1 MVPLFAAPV
10 IGLFCLGLPLKI
22 FANEKTVLNVL
33 TPLQTLQAGLVTA
46 FEKASGAAV
55 RTGFLGLSADTDNKV
70 RQDSTV
76 WDVVISDELQLR
88 RLVRLDRLSRLDA
101 DRAAD
106 SIGMELR
113 DVGGKPQIFY
123 APLFLDP
130 VGLSCKLPA
139 AQRVS
144 SGSATVPSGSVAL
157 PSGAPTLRW
166 TDLSLSLIEAG
177 MLGEVVLGLPVLVQ
191 AALAD
196 SIIGHSSGRTQATGS
211 SASSHASGASS
222 PADGGQSD
230 DRIVFPDVSS
240 RQDDRVVWLRKLH
253 WQTRPP
259 RASIDAEILSDRVSC
274 VVTYLS
280 VHRGLSQY
288 FSSDPER
295 SSSGLVFII
304 PDGKTIVRRIAAAVA
319 EETSKQVLAR
329 QFVDHL
335 VARKFET
342 AKRNGLCADVR
353 VYPEKEKPDPYCV
366 FEAVDVLAEL
376 PSVPER
382 MLRLLETG
390 YLRKHDTKEVN

>member
-1 MVPLFAAPV
+1 MWFSAPV
-10 IGLFCLGLPLKI
+10 IGLFCLGLPLKV

-33 TPLQTLQAGLVTA
+33 TPLQTLQVGLVTA

-113 DVGGKPQIFY
+113 DIGGKPQIFY

-139 AQRVS
+139 AQR
-144 SGSATVPSGSVAL
+144 A
-157 PSGAPTLRW
+157 PSGAPALRW
-166 TDLSLSLIEAG
+166 TDLSQSLIEAG

-196 SIIGHSSGRTQATGS
+196 SIIGNPNGRTQVTGS
-211 SASSHASGASS
+211 SSSSHSPGASTGAS
-222 PADGGQSD
+222 TAADGGQSD
-230 DRIVFPDVSS
+230 DRVVFPDLSS
-240 RQDDRVVWLRKLH
+240 RLDERVVWLRKLH

-288 FSSDPER
+288 FSSGQER
-295 SSSGLVFII
+295 GSSGLVFII
-304 PDGKTIVRRIAAAVA
+304 PDRKTIVRRIAAAVA
-319 EETSKQVLAR
+319 EETAKQGLAL

-335 VARKFET
+335 VARKFEI
-342 AKRNGLCADVR
+342 AKRNGLCPDVR
-353 VYPEKEKPDPYCV
+353 VYPEKEKPDPYCR

>member
-1 MVPLFAAPV
+1 MARRHVDSPRCGCMSIRIRRTVPLSSASLSASLLL
-10 IGLFCLGLPLKI
+10 GLFCLGLPLTML
-22 FANEKTVLNVL
+22 ANDKTVLNVL
-33 TPLQTLQAGLVTA
+33 TPLQTLQVGLVTA

-88 RLVRLDRLSRLDA
+88 RLARLDRLSRLDA
-101 DRAAD
+101 DRAAN

-113 DVGGKPQIFY
+113 DSGGKPQIFY

-139 AQRVS
+139 AQR
-144 SGSATVPSGSVAL
+144 L
-157 PSGAPTLRW
+157 PGGTGTLRW
-166 TDLSLSLIEAG
+166 TDLSQSLIEAG

-196 SIIGHSSGRTQATGS
+196 SILGHSSNRTQVTG
-211 SASSHASGASS
+211 SASSSHAPGASVA
-222 PADGGQSD
+222 ADGGQSD
-230 DRIVFPDVSS
+230 DRVVFPDISS

-259 RASIDAEILSDRVSC
+259 RASIDAEVLSDRVSC

-288 FSSDPER
+288 FSPGQDR

-319 EETSKQVLAR
+319 EDEPA
-329 QFVDHL
+329 
-335 VARKFET
+335 
-342 AKRNGLCADVR
+342 G
-353 VYPEKEKPDPYCV
+353 
-366 FEAVDVLAEL
+366 AEL
-376 PSVPER
+376 RGRPDAEDAVLDGGR
-382 MLRLLETG
+382 AGVRAHA
-390 YLRKHDTKEVN
+390 REV

>member
-1 MVPLFAAPV
+1 MVPLFAALV
-10 IGLFCLGLPLKI
+10 IGLFCLGLPLKM

-113 DVGGKPQIFY
+113 DIGGKPQIFY

-139 AQRVS
+139 VQR
-144 SGSATVPSGSVAL
+144 A
-157 PSGAPTLRW
+157 PSGAPALRW
-166 TDLSLSLIEAG
+166 TDLSQSLIEAG

-196 SIIGHSSGRTQATGS
+196 FIIGHSGSRTQVTGS
-211 SASSHASGASS
+211 SSSSHASGASS
-222 PADGGQSD
+222 PADGAQSD

-288 FSSDPER
+288 FSSGPER

-342 AKRNGLCADVR
+342 AKRNGLCPDFR

-366 FEAVDVLAEL
+366 FQAVDVLAEL

>member
-1 MVPLFAAPV
+1 MLRKALLFTV
-10 IGLFCLGLPLKI
+10 ISGLFSLALPLRLLASERPI
-22 FANEKTVLNVL
+22 LNVL
-33 TPLQTLQAGLVTA
+33 TPLQTLQVGLVNA

-106 SIGMELR
+106 SIGMEMR
-113 DVGGKPQIFY
+113 DLGGKPQIFY

-139 AQRVS
+139 TTQ
-144 SGSATVPSGSVAL
+144 L
-157 PSGAPTLRW
+157 PSNAPRLRW
-166 TDLSLSLIEAG
+166 TDLSQSLIEAG

-196 SIIGHSSGRTQATGS
+196 FIVGRPDARTTATGLS
-211 SASSHASGASS
+211 APGHATVSQSAS
-222 PADGGQSD
+222 DGSQSE
-230 DRIVFPDVSS
+230 DRVVFPDVSS
-240 RQDDRVVWLRKLH
+240 RQDNRLVWLKKLH
-253 WQTRPP
+253 WQTRSP
-259 RASIDAEILSDRVSC
+259 RASIDAEILSDRVTC

-288 FSSDPER
+288 FGANQGR
-295 SSSGLVFII
+295 GSSGLVFIV
-304 PDGKTIVRRIAAAVA
+304 PDGKTIVRRIAAAVT
-319 EETSKQVLAR
+319 EETAKQNLAR

-335 VARKFET
+335 VARKVEVS
-342 AKRNGLCADVR
+342 KRNGLCPDVR
-353 VYPEKEKPDPYCV
+353 VRPETETPDPYCV
-366 FEAVDVLAEL
+366 FESVEVLAEL
-376 PSVPER
+376 PLVPER
-382 MLRLLETG
+382 MLRLLQMG
-390 YLRKHDTKEVN
+390 YLRKHEAKELN